1 MNRLRLLCSYS
12 HICLGE
18 IALSICWK
26 KKRRFPGEYP
36 QWSRHQIGVG
46 ESSIFFDQNSEEI
59 SLFSTSCLCC
69 VLALLS
75 LIPHIQATSN
85 SSLHAN
91 HDSVATDSSN
101 HSPGY
106 SIIHSPPFT
115 FLVGPNHD
123 KLTIQ
128 SGLARHVSQPL
139 DHLMNSG
146 LTRES
151 KHHIAVLEEEDAETF
166 VAFCEYAYTGD
177 YSVPTPGSREDDK
190 VESSNNPTF
199 NQMFSNPNP
208 FASAVPPPAPSPP
221 PSAKFSDRNLDVP
234 DSGDAKTAEATEES
248 AQPLKEGEGEGVKDA
263 TDDVREDVA
272 APDDPPQDLASNCDE
287 PSEQPLATSTAEE
300 GSSWGLEENAMPS
313 KGKKAKKS
321 KKGKKKQQGG
331 ATAEEPM
338 SNLTPPTTPPPGN
351 VDDQID
357 NPLTVEATTMLDD
370 PIPVIEPTKVD
381 EVAEAVEVPEPTG
394 ADQSPD
400 AAALSDTESWDR
412 ATSVP
417 PNVKDTLN
425 QKVELDPDSQKQ
437 DRVKEEVASPRSQ
450 MKAFIDTSFAKQ
462 LYLSRRPTGVG
473 LWDEFVN
480 LDYFDHPSTYGTRP
494 LTPTATHSDTT
505 KSDLPYLLF
514 HAKLYVFAVRYL
526 IPGLAQLC
534 LRKLHAD
541 LLRLD
546 FPGPKDDE
554 RKEER
559 AAWTATKG
567 RMVLDLLHFTYTKTT
582 RLEPISPTSATQLR
596 DNELRKLVV
605 HYAACKVRELAEY
618 CGPMESIVSSPFP
631 SPVDKQPRRA
641 NRPSSRG
648 FRALLDS
655 TTELASDLV
664 FRMM

>member
-1 MNRLRLLCSYS
+1 MESS
-12 HICLGE
+12 PDWSSFAFIH
-18 IALSICWK
+18 S
-26 KKRRFPGEYP
+26 EYP
-36 QWSRHQIGVG
+36 TYEH
-46 ESSIFFDQNSEEI
+46 F
-59 SLFSTSCLCC
+59 
-69 VLALLS
+69 
-75 LIPHIQATSN
+75 
-85 SSLHAN
+85 HAN

-106 SIIHSPPFT
+106 SIVHSPPFT

-139 DHLMNSG
+139 DHLMNNG

-151 KHHIAVLEEEDAETF
+151 KHHIAVLEDEDVETF

-177 YSVPTPGSREDDK
+177 YSVPTPGSRKGEKD
-190 VESSNNPTF
+190 EPSNDPTF
-199 NQMFSNPNP
+199 NEMFSNPNP

-234 DSGDAKTAEATEES
+234 DSGDSKTAEATEAS
-248 AQPLKEGEGEGVKDA
+248 AQPQKEGKDVKDA
-263 TDDVREDVA
+263 NDDVGEDVA

-287 PSEQPLATSTAEE
+287 PSEQPLATSAAEE
-300 GSSWGLEENAMPS
+300 GFFWGLEEDATPS

-351 VDDQID
+351 LDDQID
-357 NPLTVEATTMLDD
+357 SPLTVETTTMLDD

-381 EVAEAVEVPEPTG
+381 EAVEVVEVPEPTG

-417 PNVKDTLN
+417 PNVKGTLN
-425 QKVELDPDSQKQ
+425 QKVELDHDSQKQ
-437 DRVKEEVASPRSQ
+437 DKVKEEVASPRSQ

-473 LWDEFVN
+473 LWDEFVS

-494 LTPTATHSDTT
+494 LTPTATHSDPT
-505 KSDLPYLLF
+505 KSDLPYLIF

-541 LLRLD
+541 LLRLA
-546 FPGPKDDE
+546 FPDPKDGE
-554 RKEER
+554 GKEER
-559 AAWTATKG
+559 AALTATKG

-631 SPVDKQPRRA
+631 SPVDKRPRMA
-641 NRPSSRG
+641 DRPSSRG

-664 FRMM
+664 FRMV

>member
-1 MNRLRLLCSYS
+1 M
-12 HICLGE
+12 
-18 IALSICWK
+18 
-26 KKRRFPGEYP
+26 
-36 QWSRHQIGVG
+36 
-46 ESSIFFDQNSEEI
+46 ESSPDW
-59 SLFSTSCLCC
+59 
-69 VLALLS
+69 
-75 LIPHIQATSN
+75 
-85 SSLHAN
+85 SSA
-91 HDSVATDSSN
+91 ATDSSN

-106 SIIHSPPFT
+106 SIVHSSPFT

-139 DHLMNSG
+139 DHLMNNG

-151 KHHIAVLEEEDAETF
+151 KHHIAVLEDEDVETF

-177 YSVPTPGSREDDK
+177 YSVPTPGSLEGGK
-190 VESSNNPTF
+190 EEASNDPAF
-199 NQMFSNPNP
+199 NEMFSNPNP

-221 PSAKFSDRNLDVP
+221 PSAKLSVRNLDVP
-234 DSGDAKTAEATEES
+234 DRGDPKSAETTEES
-248 AQPLKEGEGEGVKDA
+248 AQPQREGTTEELVQPQKEGESVKDA
-263 TDDVREDVA
+263 NDDVGEDVA
-272 APDDPPQDLASNCDE
+272 APDDPPQDLTSTCDE
-287 PSEQPLATSTAEE
+287 PSEQPLATSAAEE
-300 GSSWGLEENAMPS
+300 GFLWGLDEDATPS
-313 KGKKAKKS
+313 KGKKVKKP

-351 VDDQID
+351 PNDQID
-357 NPLTVEATTMLDD
+357 NELTVETTAMLDD
-370 PIPVIEPTKVD
+370 PIQVTEPTKVD
-381 EVAEAVEVPEPTG
+381 DVAEVVEVPEPTG

-400 AAALSDTESWDR
+400 AAVLASDTESWDQ

-425 QKVELDPDSQKQ
+425 EELALDHDSQKQ
-437 DRVKEEVASPRSQ
+437 DKVNEEVVSPRSQ
-450 MKAFIDTSFAKQ
+450 MKSFIDTSFAKQ

-473 LWDEFVN
+473 LWDEFVS

-494 LTPTATHSDTT
+494 LTPTATHSDPS
-505 KSDLPYLLF
+505 KSDLPYLIF

-526 IPGLAQLC
+526 IPALAQLC

-541 LLRLD
+541 LLRLA
-546 FPGPKDDE
+546 FPGPKDGE
-554 RKEER
+554 GKEER
-559 AAWTATKG
+559 AALTATKA
-567 RMVLDLLHFTYTKTT
+567 RMVLDLLHFTFTKTT

-618 CGPMESIVSSPFP
+618 CPPMESMVSSPFP
-631 SPVDKQPRRA
+631 SPVDKRPRMA
-641 NRPSSRG
+641 DRPSSRG